1 MTQVIET
8 LKVMVAKPGSR
19 VEFINNGRINV
30 APHGATIIG
39 YTSGV
44 AMKVNPS
51 LQIELKYNVEVINPT
66 NGATIKLQV
75 EDWECPKIVQDVEV
89 TVMSPWSTTTFNND
103 KGVKVEGVVQSVYH
117 KNLYNKL
124 ASFLYNVQDEVGTY
138 FQNCTM
144 YKEEVWGK

>member
-1 MTQVIET
+1 MAQVIET
-8 LKVMVAKPGSR
+8 IKVMVAKPGTR
-19 VEFINNGRINV
+19 VEFQNNGRINA

-39 YTSGV
+39 YTAGV

-75 EDWECPKIVQDVEV
+75 EDWECPKIVQDFEV

-103 KGVKVEGVVQSVYH
+103 KGVKVEGVVQSVHH

>member
-8 LKVMVAKPGSR
+8 LKVMVAKPGTR
-19 VEFINNGRINV
+19 VEFQNNGRINA
-30 APHGATIIG
+30 APYGATIIG
-39 YTSGV
+39 YTAGV
-44 AMKVNPS
+44 AMKVNSS
-51 LQIELKYNVEVINPT
+51 LQVELKYNVEVINPT

-89 TVMSPWSTTTFNND
+89 TVMSTWSITTFSND

-117 KNLYNKL
+117 RNLYNKL
-124 ASFLYNVQDEVGTY
+124 ATFLYNVQDEVGNY